1 MMRFRRAS
9 TAPLALALSLALALA
24 ACGGPSKEEKA
35 VATYCPSPFV
45 VQDAQSLTRF
55 KPGPGRDPRDI
66 AFQAALTGTGV
77 SCEAGR
83 NKLEVTLKLRLSVD
97 AGPSIAG
104 GTTSV
109 PYFVRLLNGGGVSA
123 GQDFMATFKL
133 SSASPRGASVEEIA
147 LTLPYNQPS
156 DLGGYRVAVGL
167 KPTQEELDYNR
178 RAAARQ

>member
-1 MMRFRRAS
+1 MKYARLDFA
-9 TAPLALALSLALALA
+9 APIVLALALA
-24 ACGGPSKEEKA
+24 ACGGQTKEEAA
-35 VATYCPSPFV
+35 VKTYCPSPFV

-77 SCEAGR
+77 TCEAGR

-109 PYFVRLLNGGGVSA
+109 PYFVRLLNGGGVSE
-123 GQDFMATFKL
+123 GQDFNATFKL
-133 SSASPRGASVEEIA
+133 STTSPRGASIEEIA
-147 LTLPYNQPS
+147 LSLPYSQPS
-156 DLGGYRVAVGL
+156 DLGAYRVAVGL

-178 RAAARQ
+178 RAGARQ

>member
-1 MMRFRRAS
+1 MMRLRFTF
-9 TAPLALALSLALALA
+9 TAPLTLALTLT

-45 VQDAQSLTRF
+45 VQDAASLTRF

-77 SCEAGR
+77 TCEAGR
-83 NKLEVTLKLRLSVD
+83 NKLDVTLKLRVSVD
-97 AGPSIAG
+97 AGPSVAG

-109 PYFVRLLNGGGVSA
+109 PYFVRLLSGGDVSE
-123 GQDFMATFKL
+123 GQDFNATFKL
-133 SSASPRGASVEEIA
+133 SATSPRGSSIEEIA
-147 LTLPYNQPS
+147 LTLPYDRPS
-156 DLGGYRVAVGL
+156 DLGAYRVAVGL
-167 KPTQEELDYNR
+167 KPTPEELDYNR